1 MFNLSICCLKSGPQ
15 SIKIDFDL
23 YSISIEDL
31 NLLSR
36 LSELKHDSLF
46 TPIVGIPVL
55 VPVPKKVT
63 FIIIT
68 KFKIFSMQLSI
79 SGICNRT
86 FGNSSFIKLS
96 KTFAFVESADDAKP

>member
-1 MFNLSICCLKSGPQ
+1 MCIRDRLILSICCLKSGPQ

-68 KFKIFSMQLSI
+68 KFKIFSMQLSTRVI
-79 SGICNRT
+79 KFVKNYCN
-86 FGNSSFIKLS
+86 GSFIKGR
-96 KTFAFVESADDAKP
+96 